1 MRRNEGELDAAVFL
15 FRWRRQGDRGGGV
28 RPAGGGAVLG
38 FSAGGRRRPVACWAG
53 QEAEAQWRGEGKL
66 AGWEKKEWVVAG
78 PKAEENYFRIKF
90 GFLNIQRLWK
100 FAHGDLGGILT

>member
-1 MRRNEGELDAAVFL
+1 
-15 FRWRRQGDRGGGV
+15 
-28 RPAGGGAVLG
+28 
-38 FSAGGRRRPVACWAG
+38 VACWAG

-100 FAHGDLGGILT
+100 FAHGDLGGILTWGFFLNSPRLLKDFRKMKYAMPCYATLGKIN